1 VTAFYDAFAE
11 EEEVSLPAADS
22 GVAGDERLGG
32 GVTSA

>member
-1 VTAFYDAFAE
+1 LAE